1 MIYHGNRMK
10 VRTGADPEE
19 VERALDVVRAQGS
32 LIPAVKSFIVGRE
45 YGEFDW
51 SAVFVLEDLDG
62 YREYLDHP
70 AHRATERVGLHL
82 MESLETFDIT
92 DDPDPEFPA
101 KVAEIQRRHYEA
113 DPELTSRMSGLGS
126 HAGVSVVPPTEQA
139 SPE

>member
-19 VERALDVVRAQGS
+19 VERALDVLRAQGRD
-32 LIPAVKSFIVGRE
+32 IPAVKSFIVGRE
-45 YGEFDW
+45 HGEFDW

-70 AHRATERVGLHL
+70 AHLETERLGLHL

-92 DDPDPEFPA
+92 DDLDPEFPVR
-101 KVAEIQRRHYEA
+101 VAEIQRQHYA
-113 DPELTSRMSGLGS
+113 ANPELTSLMSALGS
-126 HAGVSVVPPTEQA
+126 HSGPSVVDPAGPAT
-139 SPE
+139 